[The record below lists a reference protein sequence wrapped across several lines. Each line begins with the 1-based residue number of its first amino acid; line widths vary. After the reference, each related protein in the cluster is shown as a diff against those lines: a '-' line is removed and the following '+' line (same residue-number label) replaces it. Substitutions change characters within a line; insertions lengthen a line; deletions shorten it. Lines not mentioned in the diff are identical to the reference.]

1 MEVKLS
7 IPTTL
12 NEITLGQYQE
22 FSKLDIT
29 KESEVQSKM
38 IEIFCKVPVEVVR
51 SMKAKDITDICII
64 INNMFDVEHQMLN
77 RFKLNNKDYGFIPD
91 LENMS
96 FGEYVDLDTFM
107 GDNDNL
113 HRAMNVLYRPIEL
126 LQGQRYTL
134 KEYDPDINEDAK
146 NYPLDA
152 CFFEQT
158 ERGEFSAISGFTTK
172 WGWYNSIYAIA
183 NGDITRFENITKLN
197 VHECLTYLTYTKE
210 KNEIEARNIKS
221 KFK

>member
-1 MEVKLS
+1 MKVKLI
-7 IPTTL
+7 IPTSL

-29 KESEVQSKM
+29 KEAEVQSKM

-51 SMKAKDITDICII
+51 SMKAKDITDICTI

-77 RFKLNNKDYGFIPD
+77 RFDLNGVKYGFIPD
-91 LENMS
+91 LENIS

-113 HRAMNVLYRPIEL
+113 HRAMNVLYRPIDL
-126 LQGQRYTL
+126 KQGVRYTL
-134 KEYDPDINEDAK
+134 KEYDPDTNEDAK

-152 CFFEQT
+152 VFGAMVFFYDLGKDLSTVILNSSSKQNEQNLAQYLD
-158 ERGEFSAISGFTTK
+158 SLQ
-172 WGWYNSIYAIA
+172 
-183 NGDITRFENITKLN
+183 NGDGITQSMQSLTEILQDLKISLN
-197 VHECLTYLTYTKE
+197 
-210 KNEIEARNIKS
+210 
-221 KFK
+221 

>member
-7 IPTTL
+7 IPTSL

-29 KESEVQSKM
+29 KEAEVQSKM
-38 IEIFCKVPVEVVR
+38 IEIFCKVPTNVVR
-51 SMKAKDITDICII
+51 SMKAKDITDICTI

-77 RFKLNNKDYGFIPD
+77 RFDLNGVKYGFIPD

-96 FGEYVDLDTFM
+96 FGEYVDLDTFI

-113 HRAMNVLYRPIEL
+113 HRAMNVLYRPIDL
-126 LQGQRYTL
+126 LQGVRYTL
-134 KEYDPDINEDAK
+134 KEYDPDTNEDAK

-152 CFFEQT
+152 VFGAMVFFYDLGKDLSKVILNSSSKQNEQNLAQYLD
-158 ERGEFSAISGFTTK
+158 SLQ
-172 WGWYNSIYAIA
+172 
-183 NGDITRFENITKLN
+183 NGDGTIPSMQSLTEILQDLKISLN
-197 VHECLTYLTYTKE
+197 
-210 KNEIEARNIKS
+210 
-221 KFK
+221 

>member
-1 MEVKLS
+1 MKVKLS

-38 IEIFCKVPVEVVR
+38 IEIFCKVPTNVVR
-51 SMKAKDITDICII
+51 SMKAKDITDICTI

-77 RFKLNNKDYGFIPD
+77 RFDLNGVKYGFIPD

-113 HRAMNVLYRPIEL
+113 HRAMNVLYRPIDL

-134 KEYDPDINEDAK
+134 KEYDPDINEEAK

-152 CFFEQT
+152 CFGAMVFFYDLGKDLST
-158 ERGEFSAISGFTTK
+158 VIL
-172 WGWYNSIYAIA
+172 NSSSKQNEENLAQYLGSLQ
-183 NGDITRFENITKLN
+183 NGDGTIPSMQSLTEILQDLKISLN
-197 VHECLTYLTYTKE
+197 
-210 KNEIEARNIKS
+210 
-221 KFK
+221 

>member
-38 IEIFCKVPVEVVR
+38 IEIFCKVPTNVVR
-51 SMKAKDITDICII
+51 SMKAKDITDICTI

-77 RFKLNNKDYGFIPD
+77 RFDLNGVKYGFIPD

-96 FGEYVDLDTFM
+96 FGEYVDLDTFI

-113 HRAMNVLYRPIEL
+113 HRAMNVLYRPIDL

-134 KEYDPDINEDAK
+134 KEYDPDINEEAK

-152 CFFEQT
+152 CFGAMVFFYDLGKDLST
-158 ERGEFSAISGFTTK
+158 VIL
-172 WGWYNSIYAIA
+172 NSSSKQNEENLAQYLGSLH
-183 NGDITRFENITKLN
+183 NGDGTIPSMQSLAEILQDLKISLN
-197 VHECLTYLTYTKE
+197 
-210 KNEIEARNIKS
+210 
-221 KFK
+221 

>member
-1 MEVKLS
+1 MEVKLI
-7 IPTTL
+7 IPTSL

-22 FSKLDIT
+22 FAKLDIT
-29 KESEVQSKM
+29 KELEVQSKM

-51 SMKAKDITDICII
+51 SMKAKDITDICTI

-77 RFKLNNKDYGFIPD
+77 RFKLNGKDYGFIPD

-96 FGEYVDLDTFM
+96 FGEYVDLDTYI

-113 HRAMNVLYRPIEL
+113 HRAMNVLYRPIDL

-134 KEYDPDINEDAK
+134 KEYDPDTNEDAK

-152 CFFEQT
+152 CFGAMVFFYDLGKDLST
-158 ERGEFSAISGFTTK
+158 VIL
-172 WGWYNSIYAIA
+172 NSSSKQNEENLAQYLGSLQ
-183 NGDITRFENITKLN
+183 NGDGITQSMQSLTEILQDLKISLN
-197 VHECLTYLTYTKE
+197 
-210 KNEIEARNIKS
+210 
-221 KFK
+221 

>member
-1 MEVKLS
+1 MEVKLI
-7 IPTTL
+7 IPTSL

-22 FSKLDIT
+22 FAKLDIT
-29 KESEVQSKM
+29 KELEVQSKM

-51 SMKAKDITDICII
+51 SMKAKDITYICTI

-77 RFKLNNKDYGFIPD
+77 RFKLNGKDYGFIPD

-96 FGEYVDLDTFM
+96 FGEYVDLDTYI

-113 HRAMNVLYRPIEL
+113 HRAMNVLYRPIDL

-134 KEYDPDINEDAK
+134 KEYDPDTNEDAK

-152 CFFEQT
+152 CFGAMVFFYDLGKDLSTVILNSSSKQNEENLAQYLDSLQNGGGIT
-158 ERGEFSAISGFTTK
+158 QSMQSLAEILQDLKIS
-172 WGWYNSIYAIA
+172 
-183 NGDITRFENITKLN
+183 LN
-197 VHECLTYLTYTKE
+197 
-210 KNEIEARNIKS
+210 
-221 KFK
+221 

>member
-1 MEVKLS
+1 MEVKLV
-7 IPTTL
+7 IPTSL

-22 FSKLDIT
+22 FAKLDIT
-29 KESEVQSKM
+29 KELEVQSKM

-51 SMKAKDITDICII
+51 SMKAKDITDICTI

-77 RFKLNNKDYGFIPD
+77 RFKLNGKDYGFIPD

-96 FGEYVDLDTFM
+96 FGEYVDLDTYI

-113 HRAMNVLYRPIEL
+113 HRAINVLYRPIDL

-134 KEYDPDINEDAK
+134 KEYDPDTNEDAK

-152 CFFEQT
+152 CFGAMVFFYDLGKDLSTVILNSSSKQNEENLAQYLDSLQNGGGT
-158 ERGEFSAISGFTTK
+158 IPSMQSLAEILQDLKIS
-172 WGWYNSIYAIA
+172 
-183 NGDITRFENITKLN
+183 LN
-197 VHECLTYLTYTKE
+197 
-210 KNEIEARNIKS
+210 
-221 KFK
+221 